1 MTPND
6 VIAGAFRSGRHM
18 VHRFVDDLSPDEF
31 RHQPV
36 PGANSAAWIVGH
48 LALVARRVAGAR
60 LGVPEADLPAVDE
73 EAAKA
78 FATTKQAAGDHSGL
92 GDPAGWLRLFDE
104 CIEKA
109 IAAVLRLPADQL
121 AAPAP
126 APTPGLLAPGATY
139 GDLLNLLA
147 GHHVA
152 LHVGQ
157 LTTIRRSLGK
167 PPAA

>member
-6 VIAGAFRSGRHM
+6 IIAGAFRSGRHM
-18 VHRFVDDLSPDEF
+18 VHRFVDDLSPGEW

-36 PGANSAAWIVGH
+36 PGANSAAWVVGH
-48 LALVARRVAGAR
+48 LALVARRIAGAR

-92 GDPAGWLRLFDE
+92 GDLGAWLKLFDE
-104 CIEKA
+104 CTERCIQ
-109 IAAVLRLPADQL
+109 AVLRVPADQL

-126 APTPGLLAPGATY
+126 TPAPGLLAPGSTY

>member
-6 VIAGAFRSGRHM
+6 IIAGAFRSGRHM
-18 VHRFVDDLSPDEF
+18 VHRFVDDLTPDEW

-48 LALVARRVAGAR
+48 LALVARRIAAAR

-73 EAAKA
+73 EAAKP
-78 FATTKQAAGDHSGL
+78 FAATRQAAGDQSGL
-92 GDPAGWLRLFDE
+92 GDPRRWLTLFDE
-104 CIEKA
+104 CTEKC
-109 IAAVLRLPADQL
+109 IGAVLRVPAADL

-126 APTPGLLAPGATY
+126 TPAPGILAPNSTA

-152 LHVGQ
+152 MHVGQ

>member
-1 MTPND
+1 MTPNE
-6 VIAGAFRSGRHM
+6 VIAGSFRSGKHM
-18 VHRFVDDLSPDEF
+18 VHRFVADLSPAEW

-60 LGVPEADLPAVDE
+60 LGVPEADLPSVEE

-78 FATTKQAAGDHSGL
+78 FATTKQAAWDHSGL
-92 GDPAGWLRLFDE
+92 GDPAGWLKLFDDCTE
-104 CIEKA
+104 RA
-109 IAAVLRLPADQL
+109 IAAVMKVPADQL
-121 AAPAP
+121 GAP
-126 APTPGLLAPGATY
+126 APTPAPGLLAPNSTY
-139 GDLLNLLA
+139 GDFLNLLA
-147 GHHVA
+147 GHHVS